1 MNQTLISFPL
11 GMLKSP
17 AVIESRTGMDLKQI
31 TVYQEWFPNA
41 FVFMLPELGELST
54 SREIITTSSSVYI
67 SIVKVN
73 IFKVFFFIPSLEYN
87 RVGAGKIWLF
97 VEDTSTYA
105 FKIVVLYR
113 NILIQSREELWF
125 PVHLFQKLP
134 LPYELV
140 FAL

>member
-17 AVIESRTGMDLKQI
+17 AVTEGRIGMDLKQI

-54 SREIITTSSSVYI
+54 SREIITTCSSVYI

-73 IFKVFFFIPSLEYN
+73 IFKVYFHSIS
-87 RVGAGKIWLF
+87 
-97 VEDTSTYA
+97 DTIGSAQERFGYVWKT
-105 FKIVVLYR
+105 
-113 NILIQSREELWF
+113 
-125 PVHLFQKLP
+125 HLLMSSK
-134 LPYELV
+134 
-140 FAL
+140 